1 MADIGVN
8 IANAR
13 KKAGMSQEDLALK
26 VGYKTRSAINK
37 IEMGKRDLPQ
47 RKVVMIAHV
56 LGVSP
61 AALLGDAEI
70 KPENN
75 QGSKPVSI
83 QAEESIDEFE
93 LISDRIRNAM
103 KRANL
108 SYGELSALT
117 GISKS
122 SLYRYASGF
131 TPKIPLNRLEV
142 IAKALNVT
150 PSYLIGWDDTET
162 GNPSIS
168 EESPNT
174 EQQEAPASS
183 KAEAL
188 DSFESIKAALMRV
201 IDERTGGRPLTVQER
216 TVIESAFKLLST
228 MFDDPE

>member
-1 MADIGVN
+1 MADIGSN

-13 KKAGMSQEDLALK
+13 KKVGMSQEDLALK
-26 VGYKTRSAINK
+26 AGYKTRSAINK

-56 LGVSP
+56 LGVAP
-61 AALLGDAEI
+61 AALLSDAEI
-70 KPENN
+70 EPENN
-75 QGSKPVSI
+75 QDSKPVAI
-83 QAEESIDEFE
+83 QTEESISEFE
-93 LISDRIRNAM
+93 MISDKIRNAM
-103 KRANL
+103 ERANL

-150 PSYLIGWDDTET
+150 PSYLIGWDDAEA
-162 GNPSIS
+162 GDPSTS
-168 EESPNT
+168 EESPDA

-188 DSFESIKAALMRV
+188 DSFESVKAALMRV

-216 TVIESAFKLLST
+216 AVIESAFKLLST

>member
-1 MADIGVN
+1 MADIGAN

-75 QGSKPVSI
+75 QGSKPVAI

-103 KRANL
+103 ERANL

-131 TPKIPLNRLEV
+131 TPKVPFNRLEI
-142 IAKALNVT
+142 IAKALNVA
-150 PSYLIGWDDTET
+150 PSYLIGWNET
-162 GNPSIS
+162 
-168 EESPNT
+168 
-174 EQQEAPASS
+174 
-183 KAEAL
+183 EAL
-188 DSFESIKAALMRV
+188 DSFESVKAALMRV

-216 TVIESAFKLLST
+216 AVIESAFKLLST

>member
-1 MADIGVN
+1 
-8 IANAR
+8 
-13 KKAGMSQEDLALK
+13 
-26 VGYKTRSAINK
+26 
-37 IEMGKRDLPQ
+37 MG
-47 RKVVMIAHV
+47 
-56 LGVSP
+56 
-61 AALLGDAEI
+61 
-70 KPENN
+70 
-75 QGSKPVSI
+75 
-83 QAEESIDEFE
+83 EFE
-93 LISDRIRNAM
+93 LISDKIRNAM
-103 KRANL
+103 ERANL

-117 GISKS
+117 GLSKS

-150 PSYLIGWDDTET
+150 PSYLIGWDDAEA
-162 GNPSIS
+162 GDPSTS
-168 EESPNT
+168 EESSDV

-188 DSFESIKAALMRV
+188 DSFESVKAALLRV

>member
-1 MADIGVN
+1 MADIGAN

-61 AALLGDAEI
+61 ATLLGDAEI

-75 QGSKPVSI
+75 QGSKPVAI

-103 KRANL
+103 ERANL

-131 TPKIPLNRLEV
+131 TPKVPFNRLEI
-142 IAKALNVT
+142 IAKALNVA
-150 PSYLIGWDDTET
+150 PSYLIGWNET
-162 GNPSIS
+162 
-168 EESPNT
+168 
-174 EQQEAPASS
+174 
-183 KAEAL
+183 EAL
-188 DSFESIKAALMRV
+188 DSFESVKAALMRV

>member
-1 MADIGVN
+1 MADIGAN

-13 KKAGMSQEDLALK
+13 KKAGMPQEDLALK

-37 IEMGKRDLPQ
+37 IEMGKRDLTQ

-75 QGSKPVSI
+75 QGSKPVAI

-103 KRANL
+103 ERANL

-131 TPKIPLNRLEV
+131 TPKVPFNRLEI
-142 IAKALNVT
+142 IAKALNVA
-150 PSYLIGWDDTET
+150 PSYLIGWNET
-162 GNPSIS
+162 
-168 EESPNT
+168 
-174 EQQEAPASS
+174 
-183 KAEAL
+183 EAL
-188 DSFESIKAALMRV
+188 DSFESVKAALMRV

>member
-1 MADIGVN
+1 
-8 IANAR
+8 
-13 KKAGMSQEDLALK
+13 
-26 VGYKTRSAINK
+26 
-37 IEMGKRDLPQ
+37 MG
-47 RKVVMIAHV
+47 
-56 LGVSP
+56 
-61 AALLGDAEI
+61 
-70 KPENN
+70 
-75 QGSKPVSI
+75 
-83 QAEESIDEFE
+83 EFE
-93 LISDRIRNAM
+93 LISDKIRNAM
-103 KRANL
+103 ERANL

-150 PSYLIGWDDTET
+150 PSYLIGWDDAEA
-162 GNPSIS
+162 GDPSTS
-168 EESPNT
+168 EESPDA

-188 DSFESIKAALMRV
+188 DSFESVKAALMRV
-201 IDERTGGRPLTVQER
+201 VDERTGGRPLTVQER

>member
-47 RKVVMIAHV
+47 RKVAMIAHV

-75 QGSKPVSI
+75 QGSKPVAI
-83 QAEESIDEFE
+83 QAEENIDEFE

-103 KRANL
+103 ERANL

-131 TPKIPLNRLEV
+131 TPKVPFNRLEI
-142 IAKALNVT
+142 IAEALNVA
-150 PSYLIGWDDTET
+150 PSYLIGWNET
-162 GNPSIS
+162 
-168 EESPNT
+168 
-174 EQQEAPASS
+174 
-183 KAEAL
+183 KAL
-188 DSFESIKAALMRV
+188 DSFESVKAALMRV

-216 TVIESAFKLLST
+216 TVVESAFKLLST

>member
-1 MADIGVN
+1 MADIGAN

-26 VGYKTRSAINK
+26 VGYKTRSALNK

-75 QGSKPVSI
+75 QGSKPVAI

-103 KRANL
+103 ERANL

-131 TPKIPLNRLEV
+131 TPKVPFNRLEI
-142 IAKALNVT
+142 IAKALNVA
-150 PSYLIGWDDTET
+150 PSYLIGWNET
-162 GNPSIS
+162 
-168 EESPNT
+168 
-174 EQQEAPASS
+174 
-183 KAEAL
+183 EAL
-188 DSFESIKAALMRV
+188 DSFESVKAALMRV

>member
-13 KKAGMSQEDLALK
+13 KKVGMSQEDLALK

-75 QGSKPVSI
+75 QGSKPVAI

-103 KRANL
+103 ERANL
-108 SYGELSALT
+108 SYGELSTLT

-131 TPKIPLNRLEV
+131 TPKVPFNRLEI
-142 IAKALNVT
+142 IAKALNVA
-150 PSYLIGWDDTET
+150 PSYLIGWNET
-162 GNPSIS
+162 
-168 EESPNT
+168 
-174 EQQEAPASS
+174 
-183 KAEAL
+183 EAL
-188 DSFESIKAALMRV
+188 DSFESVKAALMRV